1 VARRRLLYIGGWGRS
16 GSSVLAN
23 VLGSHA
29 RIASLGEVRY
39 VWDRGVLEDKRC
51 GCGEPFSA
59 CAFWQR
65 VLETAQVGADAK
77 FAAAQAE
84 VKALTRR
91 PDNEDMLRLYALYK
105 QGSAGDATG
114 DRPGAFDMINR
125 AKYDAW
131 AKLKGTAS
139 DKAKQDYVKLVERLK
154 KTYG

>member
-1 VARRRLLYIGGWGRS
+1 MTDL
-16 GSSVLAN
+16 
-23 VLGSHA
+23 
-29 RIASLGEVRY
+29 
-39 VWDRGVLEDKRC
+39 DK
-51 GCGEPFSA
+51 
-59 CAFWQR
+59 
-65 VLETAQVGADAK
+65 K

-84 VKALTRR
+84 VKTLTKR

-105 QGSAGDATG
+105 QGSAGDVSG

-131 AKLKGTAS
+131 AKLKGTAG